1 MNSKWQKCNECTWT
15 AREMENSLMEAGTA
29 EQKAGVRYDQ
39 ERGKNIV
46 SK

>member
-1 MNSKWQKCNECTWT
+1 MYLDSKGDGEL
-15 AREMENSLMEAGTA
+15 SYGAGTA